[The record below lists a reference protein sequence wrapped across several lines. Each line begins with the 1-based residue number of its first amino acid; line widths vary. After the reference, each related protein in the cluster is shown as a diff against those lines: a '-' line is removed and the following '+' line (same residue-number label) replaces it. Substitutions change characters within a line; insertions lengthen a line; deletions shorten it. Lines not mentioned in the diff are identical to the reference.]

1 MTVLWGDWH
10 VDMFLNANLPTLLAA
25 GNLPRF
31 VQQVDCEYLIHTTFA
46 DAERM
51 EASDSFRELR
61 KLLKV
66 TVKINRYSAVRNPI
80 GMHHKA
86 WAIGARLARRR
97 NAFVLLMP
105 PDVVWA
111 DGTFAALGAAL
122 QAGKKAIF
130 MTYPRVVSESL
141 VPEMRQ
147 RFLTAG
153 DSACAVPPR
162 EMMALAMRNLHPLMM
177 AYLRDCPHFPIHA
190 EMIMWPV
197 PGDGFLLRLLAR
209 ELFCYRPGEFSTN
222 RLSLL
227 SESPPAAEVHLF
239 DDSMEF
245 LGLSLTPLWKDVQ
258 WYLERRPL
266 DAVDVARW
274 WVLYDSPVNDW
285 LASRDLRFHCGT
297 APAEAWRTA
306 SCEASRLI
314 AHLVVAREFVLVV
327 DALDGAGAT
336 RAAEFVAAA
345 MRVHGVARRWPHRG
359 PFLILA
365 PSDAAFAA
373 AGFSRIAGDGMRRAE
388 VLAMLR
394 ACVIPLDGGSIPSP
408 GATAVSL
415 AGESVTLPSVVPM
428 RVGANWFVV
437 SDHMPKIVSTN

>member
-10 VDMFLNANLPTLLAA
+10 VDMFLNANLPTLLAP

-31 VQQVDCEYLIHTTFA
+31 VQQVNCEYLIHTTFA

-51 EASDSFRELR
+51 EASESFRQLR
-61 KLLKV
+61 TLLKV
-66 TVKINRYSAVRNPI
+66 TVKINRYAAVRNPI

-122 QAGKKAIF
+122 EAGKKAIF

-147 RFLTAG
+147 RFPADG
-153 DSACAVPPR
+153 DSACSVPPK
-162 EMMALAMRNLHPLMM
+162 EMMTLAMRNLHPLMM

-190 EMIMWPV
+190 EMVMWPV

-209 ELFCYRPGEFSTN
+209 ELFCYRPGEYSIN

-227 SESPPAAEVHLF
+227 SEAPPDSEVHLF

-258 WYLERRPL
+258 WYLERRQL
-266 DAVDVARW
+266 DPIDVARW
-274 WVLYDSPVNDW
+274 WVLYDSPINNR
-285 LASRDLRFHCGT
+285 LASRDLKFRCGN
-297 APAEAWRTA
+297 ASEDAWQTA
-306 SCEASRLI
+306 SREASRLV
-314 AHLVVAREFVLVV
+314 AHLVMAREFLLIV
-327 DALDGAGAT
+327 DALDHAGAT
-336 RAAEFVAAA
+336 RAAEFVATAL
-345 MRVHGVARRWPHRG
+345 RVLGIARRWPHRG
-359 PFLILA
+359 PFLIVA

-373 AGFSRIAGDGMRRAE
+373 AGFSRIAGDGIRRAD
-388 VLAMLR
+388 VLALLR
-394 ACVIPLDGGSIPSP
+394 ACTIPLSHDAVPPP
-408 GATAVSL
+408 GATVVNL
-415 AGESVTLPSVVPM
+415 AGESVTLPSIAPT
-428 RVGANWFVV
+428 RVGINQFVV
-437 SDHMPKIVSTN
+437 SEKLPTIALTH